1 MQHKHVAARKRI
13 KKTQLFPTLEIPGV
27 APKYYMHPEVIWE
40 MPVCGTFRPSP
51 LLHWVLTVPCHGGER
66 RSPLRPL
73 PPRGLL
79 LKRPLSPAPE
89 AQAGPAA
96 LPQPLRATG
105 SHRSAR
111 GRSTWQWRIFSTQ
124 VPADGAKGWG
134 GKEGLPKPSWS
145 CPLRLPAPRTLPS
158 ARLADAQGAGA
169 PAGPARLSGA
179 GLRSTGRPGPQGR
192 GPGTAARP
200 RRGAAASRYSVPA
213 ELPSLLPARTRKRKG
228 GAEAA

>member
-1 MQHKHVAARKRI
+1 MRVEPRLGQGWLGRSGCTKLTVSEQRAQPDTITCSSQAGAPSPSWGEDKCHPRPQKPHFLSSPPLWKCLWVGSKKSLSDCGFWSSLLDGRRVPKGWFTARLAFAETVDGHLEMQHKHVAARKRI

-96 LPQPLRATG
+96 LPQPLRVTG
-105 SHRSAR
+105 SHHSA
-111 GRSTWQWRIFSTQ
+111 
-124 VPADGAKGWG
+124 
-134 GKEGLPKPSWS
+134 
-145 CPLRLPAPRTLPS
+145 
-158 ARLADAQGAGA
+158 
-169 PAGPARLSGA
+169 
-179 GLRSTGRPGPQGR
+179 
-192 GPGTAARP
+192 
-200 RRGAAASRYSVPA
+200 
-213 ELPSLLPARTRKRKG
+213 
-228 GAEAA
+228 